1 MQILIDFKRQ
11 SEAKL
16 RNEFR
21 THTDGILRAV
31 TLDFAFWLYCNYHIV
46 LVVTCLCRDKGENK
60 SVGGSPTS
68 RHLEKPCKAVDYRI
82 RDWPKEAVSGAKK
95 YLEDTWSDLVWVLVE
110 KSHIHLQLSRKS
122 FPQGSLK

>member
-1 MQILIDFKRQ
+1 MQILIDFKHQ

-46 LVVTCLCRDKGENK
+46 LVVTCLNRDKKENK

-68 RHLEKPCKAVDYRI
+68 RHLETPCKAVDYRI
-82 RDWPKEAVSGAKK
+82 RDWPEGAVAEAEK
-95 YLEDTWSDLVWVLVE
+95 YLNDTWRGIIYVLVE
-110 KSHIHLQLSRKS
+110 KSHIHLQLSRKW

>member
-16 RNEFR
+16 RGEFR
-21 THTDGILRAV
+21 THTDSILRAV

-46 LVVTCLCRDKGENK
+46 LVVTCLCRDKEENR

-68 RHLEKPCKAVDYRI
+68 RHLETICKAVDYRT
-82 RDWPKEAVSGAKK
+82 RGWPEEAVTAAEK
-95 YLEDTWSDLVWVLVE
+95 YIEDTWSDLVWVLVE
-110 KSHIHLQLSRKS
+110 KTHIHLQLSRKS